1 MDDNLFLDDLNKI
14 EKNRQEKNRS
24 RQSHLRKR
32 NRLSSS
38 SDELNNK
45 R

>member
-24 RQSHLRKR
+24 RQSNLRKR
-32 NRLSSS
+32 HRLSSS
-38 SDELNNK
+38 SDDSNNK